1 MNPKIEITRA
11 ILNSLGIDASED
23 RIRKT
28 IPTWWV
34 NPRKKTKGGLRLTE
48 QGFECFQKAD
58 IKAHKVK
65 FEESIHYTNKLI
77 INLDNFIECPW
88 YVNNKAIYV
97 FGDKMAV
104 QLILFSGNIAK
115 FATAK
120 EKSIL
125 TKD

>member
-11 ILNSLGIDASED
+11 VLNSLGIDASDE

-28 IPTWWV
+28 IPVWWM
-34 NPRKKTKGGLRLTE
+34 NPRKKFRGGLRLTE

-58 IKAHKVK
+58 IKVHKVR
-65 FEESIHYTNKLI
+65 FEEPIQYTNKLI

-88 YVNNKAIYV
+88 YVNNKAIFV

-104 QLILFSGNIAK
+104 QLVLFSGNIAK
-115 FATAK
+115 FASAK
-120 EKSIL
+120 AKSIL
-125 TKD
+125 TKE